1 MNLFA
6 FLTPKWWIEHD
17 KRQMEERF
25 EHGWNWAAGNLLRG
39 ATVEEVEQP
48 CEEAATFE
56 CEDEFDAGV
65 RAAVKSSEQRV
76 RFASAWVVNAS

>member
-6 FLTPKWWIEHD
+6 FLTPKWWIERD

-25 EHGWNWAAGNLLRG
+25 EHGWNWAAGNLLHGASAAEVTRG
-39 ATVEEVEQP
+39 
-48 CEEAATFE
+48 CDEAKEFE

-65 RAAVKSSEQRV
+65 RAAVRAWQEDEGM
-76 RFASAWVVNAS
+76 RFP